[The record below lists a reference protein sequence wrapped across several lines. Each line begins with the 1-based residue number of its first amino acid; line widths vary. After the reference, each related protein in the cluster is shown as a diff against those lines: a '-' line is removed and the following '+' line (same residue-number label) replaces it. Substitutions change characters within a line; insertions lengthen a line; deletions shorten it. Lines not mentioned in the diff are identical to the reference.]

1 MLKVQFAAMQRM
13 TGWTARV
20 AAIHGLCSEWQL
32 RARLGHCDFVLRA
45 LAAQKLQRV
54 RKIRFHLAA
63 GDAAIHACRSI
74 DQKPNLHTAGRDDL
88 YGTQTSVFVDASF

>member
-1 MLKVQFAAMQRM
+1 MTSAANGKNEPIADLGSCR
-13 TGWTARV
+13 
-20 AAIHGLCSEWQL
+20 SERLL